1 MRSSATDRI
10 TDHIDITSHIRA
22 KLDRSGRGGA
32 VLCSLDGRN
41 ADETDGQTCDRGL
54 IPRFLELGHERLGA
68 LDSADEERMQHVQL
82 TPGWL
87 R

>member
-1 MRSSATDRI
+1 MRSSATDRT
-10 TDHIDITSHIRA
+10 TDHLYIRA
-22 KLDRSGRGGA
+22 KSEPSWTEADVA
-32 VLCSLDGRN
+32 VLCCVAWTDRDV
-41 ADETDGQTCDRGL
+41 DETDGQTCDRGL